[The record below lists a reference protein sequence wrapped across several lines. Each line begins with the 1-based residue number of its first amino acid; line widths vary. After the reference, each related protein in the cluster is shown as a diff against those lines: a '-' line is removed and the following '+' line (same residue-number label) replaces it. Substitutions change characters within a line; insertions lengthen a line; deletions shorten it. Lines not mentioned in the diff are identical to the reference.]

1 MIKTISVLSNIQ
13 SFNSSDIIL
22 NQTSID
28 KINST
33 VAYSLSK
40 NPERDYNS
48 ALKRCT
54 IAQTAEQKVA
64 EILNGYNTNFDI
76 DYNDPYSY
84 SFDVLAGFEFYNTRI
99 EVKTHQSNSR
109 WITVNID
116 RHNKNNHMNLYPF
129 LEYNI
134 TDVIVIYKT
143 DGVVFNTIFVG
154 NVNDIKPLI
163 KKSNYSGW
171 YLNI

>member
-1 MIKTISVLSNIQ
+1 MFKTISKLSSIK
-13 SFNSSDIIL
+13 SFNSSDVIL

-33 VAYSLSK
+33 IQYSLSK
-40 NPERDYNS
+40 NREQEYQYV
-48 ALKRCT
+48 LKKCT

-76 DYNDPYSY
+76 DYDDPYTY

-116 RHNKNNHMNLYPF
+116 RHNKNNYMNLYPF
-129 LEYNI
+129 LEYGI
-134 TDVIVIYKT
+134 ADVIVIYKT

-154 NVNDIKPLI
+154 SVNDIKPLI

>member
-1 MIKTISVLSNIQ
+1 MFKTISKLSSIS

-76 DYNDPYSY
+76 DYDDPYTY

-116 RHNKNNHMNLYPF
+116 RHNKNKGIVFSRNEAIDIINNLFGHNPSDY
-129 LEYNI
+129 
-134 TDVIVIYKT
+134 
-143 DGVVFNTIFVG
+143 VFTF
-154 NVNDIKPLI
+154 KE
-163 KKSNYSGW
+163 KE
-171 YLNI
+171 